1 MYSENTIIMRFT
13 SFLLVSLALV
23 LTRLE
28 GQAQAS
34 VVTGSV
40 TTSKTAYTVGLG
52 KNRLIVVAVTG
63 EAAAIGTITSITWG
77 GQALTQAR
85 THASGVVQRTDIWYL
100 NEAGISAARG
110 SCNHNF
116 IVTWSSAPTNEV
128 FAAFTVKDIDQ
139 TTPVAASN
147 SAGNN
152 TIATIQPGNIAV
164 GVNDLMVY
172 ASSSNQNRT
181 HTPSGTYTEQ
191 SDQII
196 GGAGGTSMATATRAI
211 TVAGNEN
218 PTATWATGNSRL
230 ISVGVGFNGVTASN
244 AITYYS
250 RNVTSGGQWDDPNSW
265 TLNSD
270 GTGGP
275 LAAGVWPTRTD
286 NVVIRAGHTITVNA
300 TDDNKQCGVSPDGL
314 GQPNIGP
321 FVSSNLPMFYQTGD
335 ITISGTLT
343 VTGIEMMIA
352 GYTHVLSGGT
362 LGLGSN
368 LVQVGYLEVDA
379 GSTFSS
385 LDDLVLTGNSVSIIN
400 TNSTSTDDLVIDHTN
415 ATLCGSGTATLQN
428 GAGSQVTYT
437 NGGTVNQICTTFTI
451 NCTGGGCTGF
461 PVVGTTVVLSGN
473 IGPAGVG
480 NATNNK
486 LWLKAANGTFSD
498 LGTTAAVNAGT
509 IRQWNDQS
517 GNNNNAIQN
526 TAGNRPIYRTNQDNG
541 RPALEFTGD
550 TFIDASSALGI
561 PGSSSATYIIAFRDT
576 QIGTGGTNDGN
587 GHYIFDRTTATNEL
601 YSFKHLT
608 GNLYFYQK
616 RDNGGGG
623 LGGPTSTTTIA
634 TGTSKWVEMVRN
646 RGVNYRLY
654 FNGSQESSIADGDGD
669 TTPPQIRIG
678 RHATTTNGGLRGF
691 IYELIIYSATLNE
704 AQRILLNNNISAQY
718 GYSLGTNDL
727 YTMDNPANGNFDF
740 EVAGIGQAT
749 DGSRHIDAKGSGA
762 VRMWNPSDL
771 SNGEFLIWGHNGL
784 DFSGGNTS
792 VDGVVIQERLNRI
805 WRVGETGDVGNVSIS
820 VDLAGTMGSAL
831 GSNLRLLIDR
841 DGDGFADNDVT
852 PIAGSFSGTTI
863 TFSGVNLQ
871 GGDRFTIGNTNIAL
885 PLPIELV
892 SFNAEVIQNEVMLKW
907 TTASEL
913 NNDYFTIQRS
923 KTGEAWET
931 IIDNIEGAGTTTET
945 RHYQRSDGMPYPG
958 VSYYRL
964 KQTDED
970 GQFSYSSVKRV
981 DIVPVYQLKAFPNPT
996 EGKFTITTGFE
1007 LDKSNVKLMNLLG
1020 KEVPVSLEQSG
1031 TEYIATP
1038 TSHVPGVYILQVK
1051 KGFWNQSVR
1060 LIVN

>member
-1 MYSENTIIMRFT
+1 MVKQFVGFFI
-13 SFLLVSLALV
+13 VLAALQSQFKV
-23 LTRLE
+23 
-28 GQAQAS
+28 QAQAS
-34 VVTGSV
+34 VVTGSIS
-40 TTSKTAYTVGLG
+40 TSKTAYTVGTG
-52 KNRLIVVAVTG
+52 KNRLIV
-63 EAAAIGTITSITWG
+63 AAITAEVGAGVTITGVTWG
-77 GQALTQAR
+77 GQALTLGRAQQSGNITR
-85 THASGVVQRTDIWYL
+85 TEIWYL
-100 NEAGISAARG
+100 NEAGISAAR
-110 SCNHNF
+110 SACNFNF
-116 IVTWSSAPTNEV
+116 VVTWSSAPTNEV
-128 FAAFTVKDIDQ
+128 FAAFTLKDIDQ
-139 TTPVAASN
+139 TTPVAAVN
-147 SAGNN
+147 SAQSGAAQNRNTGNV
-152 TIATIQPGNIAV
+152 AV
-164 GVNDLMVY
+164 GIGDIMVY
-172 ASSSNQNRT
+172 ASSSDSDRT
-181 HTPSGTYTEQ
+181 HTPAGSYIEH
-191 SDQII
+191 SDQTI
-196 GGAGGTSMATATRAI
+196 GGAGGTSMATATRTI

-218 PTATWATGNSRL
+218 PSATWTAPNSRL
-230 ISVGVGFNGVTASN
+230 ISVGVGFNGVTATN
-244 AITYYS
+244 VITYYS
-250 RNVTSGGQWDDPNSW
+250 RNATSGGQWDDPNSW

-286 NVVIRAGHTITVNA
+286 NVVIRSGHNITINA

-385 LDDLVLTGNSVSIIN
+385 LDDLVLTGSSVTIIN
-400 TNSTSTDDLVIDHTN
+400 TNSTSTDDLIIDHTN

-428 GAGSQVTYT
+428 GAGSQVTFT
-437 NGGTVNQICTTFTI
+437 NSGTVNQICTSFTI

-473 IGPAGVG
+473 AGPAGVG

-486 LWLKAANGTFSD
+486 LWLRAGSGTFSD
-498 LGTTAAVNAGT
+498 LGVTSAVNAGT
-509 IRQWNDQS
+509 IRQWNDFS
-517 GNNNNAIQN
+517 GNNNHAIQN
-526 TAGNRPIYRTNQDNG
+526 TAGNRPIYRTGQDNG

-561 PGSSSATYIIAFRDT
+561 AGTSSATYFIVFRDT
-576 QIGTGGTNDGN
+576 QVGTGGVADGA
-587 GHYIFDRTTATNEL
+587 GHYILDRTTATNEL
-601 YSFKHLT
+601 YSFKHLS
-608 GNLYFYQK
+608 GNVYYYQK

-623 LGGPTSTTTIA
+623 LGGPTSTTTIT

-646 RGVNYRLY
+646 RGVNYRFY
-654 FNGSQESSIADGDGD
+654 FNGVQEGSVADGDGD
-669 TTPPQIRIG
+669 TTPPQPRIG
-678 RHATTTNGGLRGF
+678 RHSTTTNGGLRGF
-691 IYELIIYSATLNE
+691 IYEFIIYSATLNE

-718 GYSLGTNDL
+718 GYSLSANDL

-740 EVAGIGQAT
+740 EVAGIGQAS

-762 VRMWNPSDL
+762 VRMWNPSGL
-771 SNGEFLIWGHNGL
+771 ANNEFLIWGHNGL
-784 DFSGGNTS
+784 DLSGGNTS
-792 VDGVVIQERLNRI
+792 VDGVVIQERLNRF
-805 WRVGETGDVGNVSIS
+805 WRVSETGDVGNVSIS

-852 PIAGSFSGTTI
+852 PIAGSFSGTI
-863 TFSGVNLQ
+863 VTFSGVNFQ
-871 GGDRFTIGNTNIAL
+871 NGDRFTIGNTNIAL

-892 SFNAEVIQNEVMLKW
+892 SFNAEVVQNEVMLKW

-923 KTGEAWET
+923 KSGEEWET
-931 IIDNIEGAGTTTET
+931 VGDKIKGAGTTTET
-945 RHYQRSDGMPYPG
+945 RHYQTSDGMPHPG

-970 GQFSYSSVKRV
+970 GQFSYSSVRRV
-981 DIVPVYQLKAFPNPT
+981 DVVPVYQLKAFPNPT
-996 EGKFTITTGFE
+996 EGKFTLTTGFE

-1020 KEVPVSLEQSG
+1020 QEVPITLERSG
-1031 TEYIATP
+1031 TEYMATP

-1051 KGFWNQSVR
+1051 KGFWSQSVR
-1060 LIVN
+1060 LIVE